1 MTNSRPDVAASSRAS
16 WLVRGGVVAGA
27 LAYAALAIG
36 SGLDRV
42 AIADPGA
49 ASHVPSLFAVH
60 ALEVTSEAELLGN
73 PHAAAAKAE
82 RLVARAPIEP
92 SSTALLGASRAAI
105 GDDSGADRAFRVAG
119 QLGWRTPVTQSYWLS
134 AALAA
139 GDTRVAAQRLDAL
152 LRQRPDLLSRPEMLA
167 PFESDAAAGDALFE
181 RLLTRPPWLEAYAG
195 ATNPPTPAVLIA
207 RRLPVLTML
216 ARRGVVLGCAA
227 IGPALGQ
234 LASAGLTSEA
244 ATLRHWHCP
253 ESAR

>member
-1 MTNSRPDVAASSRAS
+1 MRS
-16 WLVRGGVVAGA
+16 GVVAGA

-36 SGLDRV
+36 NGYDRL
-42 AIADPGA
+42 AISAPGT

-60 ALEVTSEAELLGN
+60 ALEVTGEAALLSN
-73 PHAAAAKAE
+73 PHSAAAQAE

-92 SSTALLGASRAAI
+92 SSTTLLGASRAAS
-105 GDDSGADRAFRVAG
+105 GDDGGADRAFRVAG
-119 QLGWRTPVTQSYWLS
+119 QLGWRTPMTQSYWLS

-152 LRQRPDLLSRPEMLA
+152 LRQRPDLLSRSEVLA
-167 PFESDAAAGDALFE
+167 PFESDAAGRDALFE

-195 ATNPPTPAVLIA
+195 ATDPATPAALIA

-216 ARRGVVLGCAA
+216 AGHGIVLGCAA
-227 IGPALGQ
+227 IAPALGQ
-234 LASAGLTSEA
+234 LLSAGLTSEA
-244 ATLRHWHCP
+244 ATLRRWHCP